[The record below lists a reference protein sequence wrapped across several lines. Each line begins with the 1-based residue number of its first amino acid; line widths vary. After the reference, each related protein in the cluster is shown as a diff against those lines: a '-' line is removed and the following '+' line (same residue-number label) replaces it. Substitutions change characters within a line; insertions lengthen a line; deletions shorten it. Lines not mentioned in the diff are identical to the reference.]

1 MNSTGIGI
9 GFGGDSYLDDGIC
22 DTKNDPTGD
31 PPISPSGICTLI
43 GALQQAAAIP
53 GHHTIQFS
61 IPVVPP
67 TRSFAPFKGISGVSI
82 EGSVTIDMSWGL
94 PGASDNWG
102 LSLTDTMGFH
112 ITDVWI
118 KGTGSAASGYT
129 FNEAGILIGGSTPV
143 TAPCVIEDSEITG
156 VYNPLTIS
164 FLTPSSGCRFA
175 NNRIGIDADDNRV
188 GNYGGVYITGDSH
201 EVVNNTISG
210 VQSGVALS
218 IVGNDVLIK
227 ENMIGTDPT
236 GMEAVFNDSGI
247 AVNGDRNELWA
258 NVVSASLSVGVTISG
273 SENDMYMNR
282 IGTDATGNT
291 ALANRGDGVQVFG
304 SLNCIGTLRRSTG
317 ECEGSS
323 MVDEVQE
330 ANLISGNM
338 AFGIYVSGGGNNIIA
353 FNTVGLNI
361 LRTAGLGNLFD
372 GVRITEN
379 SEGNKVLENVIGGNS
394 VEIYIDP
401 GSTANEIRGNFI
413 GTDGTGT
420 LPIGN
425 SFAGILVWAAT
436 DNIIGGTDGTTPGGP
451 CTGACNLISANRDDG
466 IKILDGEA
474 TGNVVQ
480 GNFIGTDVTGTRN
493 LGNAGD
499 GLFVVGSS
507 IITIGGA
514 EPGAGNTFGAN
525 GRYGIH
531 LHADTG
537 PANLMVQGNIFTNII
552 KYGIEASLN
561 AGGSYTIGGETE
573 AEGNIFIGAMM
584 AGAKISIL
592 GDDITLNYQ
601 RNTHLGNM
609 VGLDLV
615 ESVSGTVSGTVNIFD
630 GNEISLKAEL
640 KAAGKKVLGSD
651 SFTGE
656 TSGSAH
662 AKINVDAPAGT
673 HIDPSLA
680 GLFER

>member
-1 MNSTGIGI
+1 M
-9 GFGGDSYLDDGIC
+9 
-22 DTKNDPTGD
+22 
-31 PPISPSGICTLI
+31 
-43 GALQQAAAIP
+43 
-53 GHHTIQFS
+53 
-61 IPVVPP
+61 
-67 TRSFAPFKGISGVSI
+67 
-82 EGSVTIDMSWGL
+82 
-94 PGASDNWG
+94 
-102 LSLTDTMGFH
+102 
-112 ITDVWI
+112 
-118 KGTGSAASGYT
+118 
-129 FNEAGILIGGSTPV
+129 
-143 TAPCVIEDSEITG
+143 
-156 VYNPLTIS
+156 
-164 FLTPSSGCRFA
+164 
-175 NNRIGIDADDNRV
+175 
-188 GNYGGVYITGDSH
+188 
-201 EVVNNTISG
+201 VNNTISG

-379 SEGNKVLENVIGGNS
+379 SEGNNKVLENVIGGSS

-401 GSTANEIRGNFI
+401 GSTANEIRGTFI

-474 TGNVVQ
+474 TGNVLQ

-525 GRYGIH
+525 GRYGVH

-615 ESVSGTVSGTVNIFD
+615 ESVSGTVNIFD

-640 KAAGKKVLGSD
+640 KTAGKKVLGSD